1 MAGSSG
7 RIILGRVRN
16 MERRHL
22 DISGLVQGVG
32 FRPFLYNLATGE
44 GLTGWVRNNFGGVEL
59 EIQGESSR
67 VISFLDNLSPKA
79 PPAAVIDSVIVT
91 EIPSVPETE
100 FVILNSEFGA
110 VSGSPLPD
118 QGICQECLEEL
129 SRRDDRRYRYSLNS
143 CTVCGPRFTIMD
155 GLPFDRQRT
164 SMAKFKLCPKCQ
176 AEYFSPANRRFHGQT
191 IACPDCG
198 PGLWFTNPQGE
209 MVPGDP
215 LLQAGQLL
223 QNGGIVGIKGV
234 GGYHLA
240 CSALNEQVVVRLRK
254 IKGRDNR
261 AFAVMFRDLEAI
273 KPECDFS
280 PEEAE
285 ALTSPARPIL
295 LLKQKKTGNIAGSV
309 NPGLRELGVF
319 LPYTGI
325 HLGIFNEAPHGSK
338 LSALVMTSGNRS
350 GEPLTID
357 DSSAFQEL
365 ASMVDG
371 FLVHNRP
378 ILWRCDDSVLRFEQ
392 GKLLGIRRSRG
403 YAPSPV
409 KVGHSLV
416 PLLAC
421 GAQQK
426 NVFALTKGEQ
436 VFLSPHQGDLD
447 QLATFICYQETIL
460 RFQRLLKCKPEWAI
474 HDLHP
479 DYNSTLFARNSSLKT
494 IAVQHHLAHL
504 ASVIAA
510 CQIKGPVIGVAFDGS
525 GYGTDGKVWGGEFI
539 SGEGTCWRR
548 NAYLNYYPM
557 PGGEAAIKEP
567 WRMAA
572 AYLQLHCPEK
582 LSKWL
587 TKKEFEYQWS
597 ALQSAIKLGIN
608 TPYTSSAG
616 RLFDGIAALLGG
628 PLKVRYEGEAAV
640 WLENVA
646 EYSADGIY
654 QYHIEQVEEGF
665 RVDPGLIVAQVIDD
679 LDLCEP
685 GVISMKFHR
694 TIAEL
699 IGEMVRLIHVQTG
712 YKQVVLSGG
721 VFQNRLLLDLTFKI
735 LHNHGFK
742 VFLPELIPLNDG
754 GIALGQAYLGNLMIE
769 RGITDVFSSSR

>member
-1 MAGSSG
+1 
-7 RIILGRVRN
+7 

-22 DISGLVQGVG
+22 NISGLVQGVG
-32 FRPFLYNLATGE
+32 FRPFLYNLAMAE

-79 PPAAVIDSVIVT
+79 PPAAVIESVTVR
-91 EIPSVPETE
+91 EIPSIQETD
-100 FVILNSEFGA
+100 FVILGSEFGV

-118 QGICQECLEEL
+118 QGICQECSEEL
-129 SRRDDRRYRYSLNS
+129 SREGDRRYGFFLNS
-143 CTVCGPRFTIMD
+143 CTMCGPRFTIMD
-155 GLPFDRQRT
+155 SLPFDRQRT
-164 SMAKFKLCPKCQ
+164 SMAKFELCPKCQ
-176 AEYFSPANRRFHGQT
+176 AEYTSPANRRFHGQT
-191 IACPDCG
+191 ISCPDCG

-209 MVPGDP
+209 RIPGDP
-215 LLQAGQLL
+215 LLQAGEILRR
-223 QNGGIVGIKGV
+223 GGIIGIKGV

-240 CSALNEQVVVRLRK
+240 CSAVNEQAVMRLR
-254 IKGRDNR
+254 ILKGRDNR
-261 AFAVMFRDLEAI
+261 AFAVMFRDLNAVKNECECTPDEA
-273 KPECDFS
+273 K
-280 PEEAE
+280 

-295 LLKQKKTGNIAGSV
+295 LLKQKKPGNVAGSV

-325 HLGIFNEAPHGSK
+325 HLGIFNELAHGSE

-365 ASMVDG
+365 APMVDG
-371 FLVHNRP
+371 FLVHNRS
-378 ILWRCDDSVLRFEQ
+378 ILWRCDDSVLRFGQ

-403 YAPSPV
+403 YAPSPIN
-409 KVGHSLV
+409 VGHSLV

-447 QLATFICYQETIL
+447 QLATFLGYQETIL
-460 RFQRLLKCKPEWAI
+460 HFQRLLKCEPEWAV

-479 DYNSTLFARNSSLKT
+479 DYNSTVFARSSSLQT
-494 IAVQHHLAHL
+494 IAVQHHLAHV

-525 GYGTDGKVWGGEFI
+525 GYGMDGKVWGGEFI
-539 SGEGTCWRR
+539 SGEGTCWSR
-548 NAYLNYYPM
+548 NAFLKYYPM
-557 PGGEAAIKEP
+557 PGGERAIKEP

-572 AYLQLHCPEK
+572 AYLESHRRDK
-582 LSKWL
+582 LEKWL
-587 TKKEFEYQWS
+587 DEKKLEKHW
-597 ALQSAIKLGIN
+597 ATLQSAVKLGIN

-616 RLFDGIAALLGG
+616 RLFDGIAALIGG
-628 PLKVRYEGEAAV
+628 PMEVSYESEAAV
-640 WLENVA
+640 WLENAVD
-646 EYSADGIY
+646 ESAGGTY
-654 QYHIEQVEEGF
+654 RYNIEQTDQGF
-665 RVDPGLIVAQVIDD
+665 LIDPGLIVAQAIDE
-679 LDLCEP
+679 LGVCQP
-685 GVISMKFHR
+685 GEMSMKFHR
-694 TIAEL
+694 TLAEL
-699 IGEMVRLIHVQTG
+699 IGEMARLIRNQTG
-712 YKQVVLSGG
+712 YQQIVLSGG
-721 VFQNRLLLDLTFKI
+721 VFQNRLLMDLTVKI
-735 LHNHGFK
+735 LFDYGFK
-742 VFLPELIPLNDG
+742 VFLPELVPLNDG
-754 GIALGQAYLGNLMIE
+754 GIALGQAYLGSLMIE